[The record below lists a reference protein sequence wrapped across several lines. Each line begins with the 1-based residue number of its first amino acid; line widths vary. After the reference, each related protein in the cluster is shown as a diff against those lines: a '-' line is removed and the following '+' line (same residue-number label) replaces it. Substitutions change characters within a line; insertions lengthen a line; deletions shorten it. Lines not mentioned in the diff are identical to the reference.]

1 MPTKP
6 AEGQR
11 LSVSHAIATSGRYLV
26 VIHCRPSFFCD
37 SHRILGTSLLHL
49 RSSRT
54 SAESPSMDGLGM
66 QTMVTT
72 LSLNRRVF
80 PRTLSKCRSIR
91 DTLFR
96 TRE

>member
-11 LSVSHAIATSGRYLV
+11 LSVSHAIAPSGRYLV
-26 VIHCRPSFFCD
+26 VIHCRPSFCD

-54 SAESPSMDGLGM
+54 SAESPSMDKLRM

-72 LSLNRRVF
+72 SLSRQACFFHAR
-80 PRTLSKCRSIR
+80 
-91 DTLFR
+91 
-96 TRE
+96 